1 MANTFQGFAIANN
14 LSESKLDE
22 DAISNLA
29 GSPVGNDIKLFFNN
43 TKNISTLEVTSAE
56 ITGPTI
62 TFNDPNLFSVFSNK
76 TKISVLSST
85 YYVKNSDG
93 LTTFQLST
101 NPNLIDTVTSPPT
114 GRYVR
119 SDEVTQK
126 NLSNYSATRREAGGT
141 SSQTGNNEFF
151 SESVSVLLNYLT
163 PKGLLEQ
170 VDANIDAY
178 RFRVSKTL
186 SKTTNFL
193 GSKPLR
199 STGVVIIKDPDN
211 VNSGGFNDNSPGLF
225 IYDKISNSAIRAFS
239 SNQNPWEGL
248 TSYIQTVSSDIT
260 VGRLIVDNTTGGILF
275 ELKDPAIKSTVTSSV
290 VRTTFTH
297 KLPITI
303 NGELYNICLRLN

>member
-1 MANTFQGFAIANN
+1 MANIFQGFTIANN

-22 DAISNLA
+22 DIISNLA
-29 GSPVGNDIKLFFNN
+29 GTPVGNDIKLFFNN
-43 TKNISTLEVTSAE
+43 TKNVSTLVVTSAE
-56 ITGPTI
+56 ITGSTI
-62 TFNDPNLFSVFSNK
+62 TFNDQNLLSVFSNK
-76 TKISVLSST
+76 TKISVLSSI
-85 YYVKNSDG
+85 YYVKNSNG

-101 NPNLIDTVTSPPT
+101 NPNLSDTVVSPPT
-114 GRYVR
+114 GLYVR
-119 SDEVTQK
+119 SDEVTRE
-126 NLSNYSATRREAGGT
+126 NLSNYSAVRRAVTNGT
-141 SSQTGNNEFF
+141 SDSTQ
-151 SESVSVLLNYLT
+151 SVSVLLNDLT

-170 VDANIDAY
+170 IETNIDAY

-186 SKTTNFL
+186 SKTVNFL
-193 GSKPLR
+193 SSKSIN

-211 VNSGGFNDNSPGLF
+211 VNSGGFNDSSPGLF

-260 VGRLIVDNTTGGILF
+260 IGRLIVDNTTGGILF
-275 ELKDPAIKSTVTSSV
+275 ELKDSSIKSTVPSAV
-290 VRTTFTH
+290 VLTTFTH